1 MSQEEKKMLIKSM
14 VSDANIV
21 KANTDDEGK
30 PLPNAPLPT
39 IIEAHNSFFKRTRSL
54 QIEDKKA
61 IQAQFEEEYPEQHKA
76 IFAFRKWMQYKG
88 VNL

>member
-1 MSQEEKKMLIKSM
+1 MSPEEKRMLFQSM

-21 KANTDDEGK
+21 KNNTDDEGK
-30 PLPNAPLPT
+30 PLPNAPLSN
-39 IIEAHNSFFKRTRSL
+39 IIAAQSRFFERTRNL
-54 QIEDKKA
+54 QIGEHRA
-61 IQAQFEEEYPEQHKA
+61 IQVQFEVKYPEQYEA